1 MARLQMVLLSAPGM
15 DVGQIAEMA
24 LTSEDRLENVA

>member
-1 MARLQMVLLSAPGM
+1 MAGLQMVLLFAPGM
-15 DVGQIAEMA
+15 DVGQIAEVA